1 MTGTEAF
8 AGRLLEALPALR
20 PRYEAVA
27 AECRAEGLGDAIP
40 DVFLDE
46 YSRELLDRFRGDPS
60 GAASELATLAVFL
73 EREYGTD
80 GDVDSLIEAGFL
92 ALLPAGRTDPDPAA
106 LLGPTLLAAVGRERT
121 WRAEPA
127 DAALV
132 QRMLDAVPALE
143 PIARDNTYGEH
154 DDVLVHQ
161 FLAEVVER
169 EAANV
174 AAGERLDEVRAVL
187 DLLEAELGTG
197 DVDEPIAVSFVE
209 NLPYPGDP
217 GIAIVDRLGPRLRA
231 MLVRQRPSL
240 FAGGA

>member
-1 MTGTEAF
+1 MAGTEAF

-46 YSRELLDRFRGDPS
+46 YSRELLDRYRDDPS
-60 GAASELATLAVFL
+60 GAAPELAALAAVL

-80 GDVDSLIEAGFL
+80 GDADSLIEAGFL
-92 ALLPAGRTDPDPAA
+92 ALLPADPTDPDPAA
-106 LLGPTLLAAVGRERT
+106 LLGPKLLAAVGRERA

-132 QRMLDAVPALE
+132 QRMVDAVPALE

-161 FLAEVVER
+161 FLAEVAKR

-174 AAGERLDEVRAVL
+174 ATGERLDEVRAVL

-197 DVDEPIAVSFVE
+197 DVDEPIGVSFVE

-217 GIAIVDRLGPRLRA
+217 GIAIVDQLGPKLRA

-240 FAGGA
+240 FGGGA